1 MTFSSRHSH
10 WFPVRIAAI
19 LLGITTCAVPASA
32 QAPKRDYSL
41 NTPYVCPDGT
51 SYTFTQRT
59 GTGYFSTCYYTVEKN
74 GRLVTKAISACRQMA
89 GYLRGCKLQN
99 KASSPT
105 SVPVEDWHSRPTNPA
120 YLSAMPYV
128 EKVKS
133 TIQGTSPD
141 DTLARQMTVFTGLAE
156 MIQRMREAGRPYGSP
171 WTPDETRITYAYNVA
186 AKQISDAYAGSH
198 SPQQTNQ
205 ISHLEGHY
213 QLMDDRFYRQW
224 TSALLPAD
232 FLNAYNHAAWGML
245 AQYQAHVE
253 QEKKQN
259 EEAVERAKAAQQAA
273 VQGTTGLPTD
283 AGSVAA
289 RRCLEL
295 GGSELQCLGKGLSA
309 GFFNL
314 AGMSAPNS
322 SSSLRSGLTLT
333 GVYAGGSIRT
343 DFGDETLSLNGC
355 GNLVI
360 QRFPYAI
367 ERRGDQVLV
376 HVQSAPQPFTFV
388 LGPDGK
394 LSGPGRTTINGQ
406 IVTGYRHF
414 WVYKYN
420 RYTGATVP
428 GSGHEESVPI
438 YAPKTEI
445 CTIGTLMPGP
455 PEAPDPGLLT
465 DVANVFNTLSGQSAG
480 SPNGTKDLLAPGI
493 RLAGVYTSQGGLK
506 AAFAAPSV
514 VLDCGEAHVRDK
526 YTIERAGS
534 QILVHVQDPGSPF
547 TATVQRD
554 GSLSGPAS
562 VDVAGRIVT
571 AMTGDQVNFAPRN
584 AQCSVGRLFPRGLAA
599 PASLGSANVTSQP
612 AENIPVAPA
621 SASRSAGKATLS
633 VASAFP
639 SSANPLAGKWI
650 FLMDE
655 TMDNVVR
662 DAGFHPPAGIT
673 ACKAWVAVGAA
684 CRPATKCAP
693 LMAAIDKHTPER
705 FMMPASG
712 RGAFPSGVHAG
723 TYYVMTIAR
732 VNNAAECWNVRVNL
746 KPGANSLALNARN
759 AESIR

>member
-1 MTFSSRHSH
+1 MTISSRHSH

-32 QAPKRDYSL
+32 QAPKTDYSL

-99 KASSPT
+99 KASSPA

-128 EKVKS
+128 EQVKN

-141 DTLARQMTVFTGLAE
+141 DTLARQVTVFTGLAE

-213 QLMDDRFYRQW
+213 QLMDDQFYRQW

-273 VQGTTGLPTD
+273 EQGTPGLPND
-283 AGSVAA
+283 AGRVAL
-289 RRCLEL
+289 RRCLDL
-295 GGSELQCLGKGLSA
+295 GGSELQCLGKGLSSS
-309 GFFNL
+309 FFDL
-314 AGMSAPNS
+314 TGIKPVGTTY
-322 SSSLRSGLTLT
+322 SGLTLT
-333 GVYAGGSIRT
+333 GVYKSAHGIEVGFMDTKVNIGNCGKLIIDARNY
-343 DFGDETLSLNGC
+343 TLRRDGKH
-355 GNLVI
+355 I
-360 QRFPYAI
+360 AI
-367 ERRGDQVLV
+367 NVANRPSVFSFQL
-376 HVQSAPQPFTFV
+376 Q
-388 LGPDGK
+388 PDGQ
-394 LSGPGRTTINGQ
+394 LVGPPSAAFDGKVI
-406 IVTGYRHF
+406 TGYHHYYT
-414 WVYKYN
+414 YKYN
-420 RYTGATVP
+420 IRTGEEIP
-428 GSGHEESVPI
+428 GTRQLVTEPI
-438 YAPKTEI
+438 YAPLTRT
-445 CTIGTLMPGP
+445 CAIGTLSPAGPMVSTLGVLADITKIVGLSSGLAPANSNTEMPP
-455 PEAPDPGLLT
+455 
-465 DVANVFNTLSGQSAG
+465 
-480 SPNGTKDLLAPGI
+480 PGI
-493 RLAGVYTSQGGLK
+493 RMFGPYTNSGGLK
-506 AAFAAPSV
+506 AEFEAASV

-526 YTIERAGS
+526 YTVEREGN
-534 QILVHVQDPGSPF
+534 QILVHVQNPASPF
-547 TATVQRD
+547 TATLQPD
-554 GSLSGPAS
+554 GSLSGPAT
-562 VDVAGRIVT
+562 VNIAGRILT
-571 AMTGDQVNFAPRN
+571 GMTGDKINYTPRN
-584 AQCSVGRLFPRGLAA
+584 AACSAGRLYPNGAAA
-599 PASLGSANVTSQP
+599 PASSGSANIASQPVERLPVAQAPLLGSAAN
-612 AENIPVAPA
+612 
-621 SASRSAGKATLS
+621 ATLS

-639 SSANPLAGKWI
+639 AGADPLAGKWI

-662 DAGFHPPAGIT
+662 DAGIHPPAGIT
-673 ACKAWVAVGAA
+673 ACEAWVAVGAA

-705 FMMPASG
+705 FMMPANG

-732 VNNAAECWNVRVNL
+732 VNNAAECWNVRVDL